1 MPNHTQED
9 PSQVLQVGVQLLL
22 LRSPM
27 TDTFPGKPFV
37 GNLLD
42 IPKVHSW
49 LRFKEWADE
58 YGPIFQLNIAGRK
71 HVVISQEK
79 IANDLLRERG
89 SLYSSREYLPFA
101 SGLLSDNLRPL
112 LLPYNDRWRRGRKLM
127 HQLTTTTV
135 VTSYEPVQDYE
146 SKRLLASFLKA
157 PRDYEKWFERYA
169 CGVVYRLGFG
179 RWIETGQETDFR
191 RIVRVGKEVE
201 RVASPGQYLVDSFP
215 FLMNLPLPL
224 APFKREGARLHAE
237 ELSLFRKLQQ
247 DVRDAL
253 ERGDSVKSF
262 TRTFL
267 ENQKTFRLSDD
278 EAAYVIGTLFEA
290 GTGTTAA
297 AMMSFCLAMC
307 HHPEWQTKM
316 QAELDRQVGD
326 RMPEFKDLP
335 NLPTVRAVIKEVLR
349 WRPVT
354 AGNVP
359 HQLSQDDTYQGHFF
373 SKGTVF
379 HANQWAIH
387 RDPELYPDPENFRP
401 ERWLDPSFPTY
412 REPLTQFPNMQNY
425 SCFGFGRRICPG
437 QSIAERSLNILTARI
452 AWAATLSRKKDAD
465 GHLMPLPLYDYC
477 PGFNVQPNF
486 FEFDVIARS
495 PKRAEQIA
503 AAYEE
508 ARLMRDQ
515 ILT

>member
-1 MPNHTQED
+1 MLYVYLVGVCIAAAVLWNHTQQSKANSGNPLPGPPD
-9 PSQVLQVGVQLLL
+9 A
-22 LRSPM
+22 
-27 TDTFPGKPFV
+27 GKPIV

-49 LRFKEWADE
+49 LKFKDWADE
-58 YGPIFQLNIAGRK
+58 YGPIFQLDIAGRK
-71 HVVISQEK
+71 HVVLSKEK

-101 SGLLSDNLRPL
+101 SGLLSENLRPL
-112 LLPYNDRWRRGRKLM
+112 LLPYNDLWRRGRKLM
-127 HQLTTTTV
+127 HQLTTSTAAS
-135 VTSYEPVQDYE
+135 SYEPVQDYE
-146 SKRLLASFLKA
+146 SKRLLASLLKA
-157 PRDYEKWFERYA
+157 PSNYEKWFERYA
-169 CGVVYRLGFG
+169 SGVVYRLGFG
-179 RWIETGQETDFR
+179 RWIETGQEDDFR
-191 RIVRVGKEVE
+191 RIVQVGKTVE

-215 FLMNLPLPL
+215 FLMNLPSII
-224 APFKREGARLHAE
+224 APFKQEAARLHAE
-237 ELSLFRKLQQ
+237 ELGLFRKLQQ
-247 DVRDAL
+247 DVRGTL
-253 ERGDSVKSF
+253 ERAESVKSF

-267 ENQKTFRLSDD
+267 ESQKTFKLSDD

-307 HHPEWQTKM
+307 HHPAWQIKM
-316 QAELDRQVGD
+316 QAELDHEVGN
-326 RMPEFKDLP
+326 RMPEFSDIP
-335 NLPTVRAVIKEVLR
+335 NLPVVRAVIKEVLR

-354 AGNVP
+354 AGNVA
-359 HQLSQDDTYQGHFF
+359 HQLTQDDDYQGYFF
-373 SKGTVF
+373 PKGTVF

-387 RDPELYPDPENFRP
+387 RDPDLYPDPESFRP

-452 AWAATLSRKKDAD
+452 AWAATLKSKKD
-465 GHLMPLPLYDYC
+465 LPLYDYT

-486 FEFDVIARS
+486 FEFDVTPRS
-495 PKRAEQIA
+495 AERAVQVA
-503 AAYEE
+503 AAYDE
-508 ARLMRDQ
+508 ARLTRDQ
-515 ILT
+515 ILS

>member
-1 MPNHTQED
+1 MLLYLYMI
-9 PSQVLQVGVQLLL
+9 VLCVGATVLWKQKQDAKSHSGIPL
-22 LRSPM
+22 PGP
-27 TDTFPGKPFV
+27 PGKPFV

-58 YGPIFQLNIAGRK
+58 YGPIFQLNIASRK
-71 HVVISQEK
+71 HVVVSQEK

-89 SLYSSREYLPFA
+89 SIYSSREYLPFA
-101 SGLLSDNLRPL
+101 SG
-112 LLPYNDRWRRGRKLM
+112 
-127 HQLTTTTV
+127 
-135 VTSYEPVQDYE
+135 YEPVQDYE
-146 SKRLLASFLKA
+146 SKRLLVSFLKA
-157 PRDYEKWFERYA
+157 PQDYEKWFERYA

-224 APFKREGARLHAE
+224 APFKREGAWLHAE
-237 ELSLFRKLQQ
+237 ELSLFTKLQQ

-253 ERGDSVKSF
+253 ERRDSVKSF

-267 ENQKTFRLSDD
+267 ENQKTFRLADD

-316 QAELDRQVGD
+316 QTELDRQVGD
-326 RMPEFKDLP
+326 QMPEFKDISK
-335 NLPTVRAVIKEVLR
+335 LPTVRAVIKEVLR

-359 HQLSQDDTYQGHFF
+359 HQLTRDDMYEGHLFL
-373 SKGTVF
+373 KGTVF

-412 REPLTQFPNMQNY
+412 REPLTQFPNMHNY

-452 AWAATLSRKKDAD
+452 AWATTLSRKKDAD
-465 GHLMPLPLYDYC
+465 GNLMPLPLYDYC
-477 PGFNVQPNF
+477 PGFNVQPNL

-495 PKRAEQIA
+495 PKRAERIA
-503 AAYEE
+503 AACKE